1 MKQSLK
7 YTLNKQDL
15 LKIAKG
21 AGIAVGGSLCAYL
34 ATIIPEMDFGPQTLV
49 ISTIAMIII
58 NAGLKYFQG
67 R

>member
-1 MKQSLK
+1 MKSLK
-7 YTLNKQDL
+7 YSLNKEDL
-15 LKIAKG
+15 LKISKG

>member
-1 MKQSLK
+1 MKSLK
-7 YTLNKQDL
+7 YSLNKEDF
-15 LKIAKG
+15 LKILKG